1 MARCFYYFFSLPP
14 PPSATQLPHLDAF
27 IFSTDAIMHS
37 IGVIIDLIGGIQ
49 MNEARAS
56 RKVIVVQSKDNTAE
70 LA

>member
-1 MARCFYYFFSLPP
+1 
-14 PPSATQLPHLDAF
+14 
-27 IFSTDAIMHS
+27 MHS